1 MVMEENLVEG
11 DKLNFL
17 LKRKYFTDIDIM
29 IFFHVLN
36 IIGIILMIISLCI
49 SSALFCL
56 SGILIILV
64 STNSIIY
71 KNAKSYDIFSPLFV
85 TTMIFIVSCSI
96 GAILYYLNSIY
107 SEDALNLA
115 LIYVVIFALS
125 FILGFS
131 SRIGNIL
138 SKNLPKLTPDFS
150 LKRLRFVTIS
160 FLPVGIFLFIFL
172 MRKAGFSNSLEILEN
187 LSLFRR
193 FWSQQGY
200 AYIMEFSLFFVQ
212 APFWGWILIKDN
224 PIKFNFSLGLYFI
237 LLLVISIL
245 TGARGPT
252 LSLFLGLLFIYHC
265 RYKRIGIFKM
275 LFLIALFL
283 IPISIFY
290 MVSAVYRG
298 TGGGLEKIISL
309 AKEVN
314 ISEGIFALI
323 RRFTVPVEGFADIL
337 LNSHN
342 LNLLWGRS
350 FHDALFM
357 PIPRA
362 FMPDKPYLFN
372 TQMLWQIHPEF
383 KGEFFGTTF
392 SMMGE
397 FYMNFH
403 FAGIV
408 IGGFIFG
415 IIIKIMQ
422 VYYINNQSNISF
434 LFLYRMLLLLPFAW
448 FASGLINSEA
458 NISLLLGLFF
468 AFIFFAFVWP
478 KNYGICRRLK

>member
-1 MVMEENLVEG
+1 MV
-11 DKLNFL
+11 
-17 LKRKYFTDIDIM
+17 R
-29 IFFHVLN
+29 
-36 IIGIILMIISLCI
+36 
-49 SSALFCL
+49 
-56 SGILIILV
+56 
-64 STNSIIY
+64 
-71 KNAKSYDIFSPLFV
+71 
-85 TTMIFIVSCSI
+85 
-96 GAILYYLNSIY
+96 
-107 SEDALNLA
+107 
-115 LIYVVIFALS
+115 
-125 FILGFS
+125 
-131 SRIGNIL
+131 
-138 SKNLPKLTPDFS
+138 
-150 LKRLRFVTIS
+150 
-160 FLPVGIFLFIFL
+160 
-172 MRKAGFSNSLEILEN
+172 AGFSNPLEILEN

-193 FWSQQGY
+193 FWSHQGY

-212 APFWGWILIKDN
+212 VPFWGWILIKDN
-224 PIKFNFSLGLYFI
+224 PIKFDFI
-237 LLLVISIL
+237 LGIYFMFLLAISFL
-245 TGARGPT
+245 TGTRGAF
-252 LSLFLGLLFIYHC
+252 LSIFLGLLFIYHC
-265 RYKRIGIFKM
+265 KYKRIGIFKM
-275 LFLIALFL
+275 LFGVTALF
-283 IPISIFY
+283 IPLSIFY
-290 MVSAVYRG
+290 VVQGIYRT
-298 TGGGLEKIISL
+298 TGGEVIQIVRLTRDANILET
-309 AKEVN
+309 
-314 ISEGIFALI
+314 IFALI

-372 TQMLWQIHPEF
+372 TQMLWQIHPEL

-392 SMMGE
+392 SMIGE

-403 FAGIV
+403 IAGII
-408 IGGFIFG
+408 IGSFIFG